1 MNRLRFPF
9 VLLLLSS
16 LILSQCAE
24 SDGKRR
30 LPRHS
35 GEPGEILLVMNEKP
49 WMGAPGDSLRKYLEA
64 YVPLLPQAEP
74 SFKILQF
81 SSGELSQM
89 LKHHRNI
96 LEVVIGPDSEGK
108 NSLTFQKE
116 KWSNN
121 QLVFTLKAK
130 SDEDF
135 YQILRTEIEKAIS
148 LINQKE
154 VERIQSKYK
163 RAGNDGLQ
171 KKVDEEFGIQMLFP
185 RDCEVYKTA
194 EDFIWIKRERIK
206 YKGNTAH
213 DITQGFF
220 IYRYPYTSDEL
231 FKQQSILAMRD
242 SLLKEHVP
250 GPKEGSYMT
259 TEYLFEPVSE
269 EISIGDKYA
278 VLTRG
283 LWKTENYFMGGPFMS
298 ITTTSNDNSE
308 VICVSGFVFAPKFDK
323 REYIREVEAILR
335 SVKIA
340 PSAPKKS

>member
-1 MNRLRFPF
+1 MNHLRFPF
-9 VLLLLSS
+9 VLLLLSA

-35 GEPGEILLVMNEKP
+35 GEPGEVLLIMNERP

-81 SSGELSQM
+81 SSGELSEM

-96 LEVVIGPDSEGK
+96 LEVVIGPDSEGQNK
-108 NSLTFQKE
+108 LTYQKE
-116 KWSNN
+116 KWSSN
-121 QLVFTLKAK
+121 QLVFTIKA
-130 SDEDF
+130 ETEQDF

-154 VERIQSKYK
+154 VERIQSKY
-163 RAGNDGLQ
+163 RRVGNGGLQ
-171 KKVDEEFGIQMLFP
+171 KKVEEEFGIDMLFP
-185 RDCEVYKTA
+185 RDCEVYKTT
-194 EDFIWIKRERIK
+194 EDFVWIKRERIK

-220 IYRYPYTSDEL
+220 IYRYPYTSDKL
-231 FKQQSILAMRD
+231 FEQESILAMRD
-242 SLLKEHVP
+242 SMLQQHVP
-250 GPKEGSYMT
+250 GPKDGTYMT
-259 TEYLFEPVSE
+259 TEYLFEPESE
-269 EISIGDKYA
+269 EITAGDKYG

-298 ITTTSNDNSE
+298 LTTTSHDDSE
-308 VICVSGFVFAPKFDK
+308 IICVSGFVFAPKFDK
-323 REYIREVEAILR
+323 REYIREIEAILR
-335 SVKIA
+335 SVRVA
-340 PSAPKKS
+340 LPTPQNS

>member
-1 MNRLRFPF
+1 MNCLRLPF
-9 VLLLLSS
+9 VLLLFST

-35 GEPGEILLVMNEKP
+35 GEPGEILLVMNEQP
-49 WMGAPGDSLRKYLEA
+49 WRGAPGDSLRKYLEA

-81 SSGELSQM
+81 SPGELSEM

-121 QLVFTLKAK
+121 QLVFTLKAE

-154 VERIQSKYK
+154 VERIQSKYR

-171 KKVDEEFGIQMLFP
+171 KKVEEEFGIEMLFP

-220 IYRYPYTSDEL
+220 IYRYPYTSDKL
-231 FKQQSILAMRD
+231 FQQESILAMRD
-242 SLLKEHVP
+242 SILEEHVP

-259 TEYLFEPVSE
+259 TEYLFEPISE
-269 EISIGDKYA
+269 EITIGDKYA

-283 LWKTENYFMGGPFMS
+283 LWKTKNYFMGGPFMS
-298 ITTTSNDNSE
+298 LTTTSSDNSE
-308 VICVSGFVFAPKFDK
+308 IICVSGFVFAPKFDK
-323 REYIREVEAILR
+323 REYIREVEAVLR
-335 SVKIA
+335 SIRIA
-340 PSAPKKS
+340 EAAAKNS